1 VRRRGVRGFSLV
13 EVLVALLLFLLAAAF
28 AVQLLMETAQ
38 QFADAAAEQVEAP
51 LPLMRARIRG
61 DVQAA
66 IAVECQLRLDGSL
79 EEVRLIGHPAG
90 IVLYRLEEGIL
101 WREVE
106 DDRGKLLGES
116 VLLREVDHFG
126 CGTIGSLLHLQIRA
140 ERRAVRRTPLVVTPE
155 MRGSLTGPHVET
167 LLVVPRGAGLESG
180 W

>member
-1 VRRRGVRGFSLV
+1 MRPRREQGFSLV

-28 AVQLLMETAQ
+28 AVQLLTETAQ

-66 IAVECQLRLDGSL
+66 VAAECQLRLDGSL

-90 IVLYRLEEGIL
+90 IVLYRLEDRVL

-116 VLLREVDHFG
+116 VLLREVEHFG

-140 ERRAVRRTPLVVTPE
+140 ERRGVRRTPLAVAPE
-155 MRGSLTGPHVET
+155 MRGSLTAPHVET
-167 LLVVPRGAGLESG
+167 LLVVPRGAGLEAG

>member
-1 VRRRGVRGFSLV
+1 MRRQRAHGFSLV

-28 AVQLLMETAQ
+28 AAQLLTETAQ
-38 QFADAAAEQVEAP
+38 QFADATAEQVEAP

-66 IAVECQLRLDGSL
+66 MAAECRLRFDATL

-90 IVLYRLEEGIL
+90 IVLYRLRAGAL

-106 DDRGKLLGES
+106 DAHGKLLGES
-116 VLLREVDHFG
+116 VLLREVDHWE
-126 CGTIGSLLHLQIRA
+126 CGTIGSLLHLQIRSA
-140 ERRAVRRTPLVVTPE
+140 RRAVRRTPLVVEPGA
-155 MRGSLTGPHVET
+155 RGPLTAQHVET
-167 LLVVPRGAGLESG
+167 LLVVPRGAGLGAG